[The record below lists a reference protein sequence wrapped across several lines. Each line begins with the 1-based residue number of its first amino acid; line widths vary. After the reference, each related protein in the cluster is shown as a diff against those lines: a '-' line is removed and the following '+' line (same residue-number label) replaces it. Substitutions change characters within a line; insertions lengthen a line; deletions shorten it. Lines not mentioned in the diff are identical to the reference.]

1 MAFGQQGQ
9 QGEKGQIAKGF
20 VELGRM
26 DRQRGHGPV
35 RQKTQGAVL
44 QKGWGAGREAYAD
57 EALGWRAK
65 AAAAEKTAQPPT
77 EYIQISLHSDTT
89 LDIVLK
95 QQKQGNERPEK
106 LPNRAALLKKLSAL
120 HAKNPKAAVLIAADK
135 EARYDEVIQLI
146 SEAKKLGIE
155 RVGLA
160 TK

>member
-1 MAFGQQGQ
+1 M
-9 QGEKGQIAKGF
+9 
-20 VELGRM
+20 LL
-26 DRQRGHGPV
+26 
-35 RQKTQGAVL
+35 VL
-44 QKGWGAGREAYAD
+44 LVIFMVVAPLTTPGVVN
-57 EALGWRAK
+57 LPS
-65 AAAAEKTAQPPT
+65 AEKTAQPPT
-77 EYIQISLHSDTT
+77 EYIQISLHSDTP